1 MTDATHIQIEEAHV
15 VMFNDLRVLI
25 SGDDQSGWFAQGI
38 EIDYYACGDTLEA
51 VQSNFANGFQLTL
64 EDHLSRYGDIE
75 RFLRWAPFDEI
86 MKLMD
91 STKYNFS
98 NINKFHIKKEKDVFF
113 PFDNLCFIT
122 QELRH
127 AA

>member
-1 MTDATHIQIEEAHV
+1 MTDATHIQIGEEHV

-64 EDHLSRYGDIE
+64 EEHLSRHGDIE
-75 RFLRWAPFDEI
+75 RFLHWAPFDEI
-86 MKLMD
+86 MQLMD
-91 STKYNFS
+91 STKYHFS
-98 NINKFHIKKEKDVFF
+98 IIGGF
-113 PFDNLCFIT
+113 
-122 QELRH
+122 R
-127 AA
+127 